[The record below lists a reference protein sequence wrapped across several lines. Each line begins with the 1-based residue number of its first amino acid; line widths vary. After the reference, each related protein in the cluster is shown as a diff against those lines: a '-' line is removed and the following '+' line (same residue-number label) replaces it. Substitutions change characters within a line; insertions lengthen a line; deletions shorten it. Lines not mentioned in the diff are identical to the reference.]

1 MKVLKHGNK
10 WQLKDRK
17 HCCEDCG
24 CVFEFN
30 QLDCWTEAV
39 ILKDGVAEVKEAN
52 DLLFAMLQVIPT
64 KTAIYWHVKCPECRR
79 KVRVEEVENE

>member
-17 HCCEDCG
+17 HGCEDCG

-30 QLDCWTEAV
+30 QLDCWTESV
-39 ILKDGVAEVKEAN
+39 LVKEGEEEVKEAN
-52 DLLFAMLQVIPT
+52 NIIFAMLQVIPT
-64 KTAIYWHVKCPECRR
+64 KATKYWYVKCPECGR
-79 KVRVEEVENE
+79 KTRVEEVKYE